1 MCCLFNGLIIFFRH
15 SAWSRHLWSCF
26 SKTSLFFDILMRL
39 ILFWLYKYFGSHG
52 RVVASTLSC
61 RLGDMTRAWVPFCIK
76 VELKKNILKV
86 DLCSHNKLGTRKD
99 ILGRWRW
106 PLCYW
111 PHHPKECWFVFK
123 NMVAITI
130 CLRCGKGPFFIL
142 LFVAELSTVILCLPQ
157 LLLPRIFQH

>member
-1 MCCLFNGLIIFFRH
+1 MVSLSSSGIVPGADICDPD
-15 SAWSRHLWSCF
+15 SP
-26 SKTSLFFDILMRL
+26 KPLFFDILMRL